1 MKKPAFKIFAF
12 AIMISLMVIANMI
25 VFRSKAPLFWIITFI
40 ISILILILFPYKSF
54 FKDQNQK

>member
-54 FKDQNQK
+54 FNDQNQK